1 MKNQKQLWH
10 ITNIQNIC
18 MCYIYRKIILKKYNK
33 NETIYI
39 KQIYIKLREI

>member
-1 MKNQKQLWH
+1 MAYNKYIEYMYVLYISQN
-10 ITNIQNIC
+10 NI
-18 MCYIYRKIILKKYNK
+18 KKYKK